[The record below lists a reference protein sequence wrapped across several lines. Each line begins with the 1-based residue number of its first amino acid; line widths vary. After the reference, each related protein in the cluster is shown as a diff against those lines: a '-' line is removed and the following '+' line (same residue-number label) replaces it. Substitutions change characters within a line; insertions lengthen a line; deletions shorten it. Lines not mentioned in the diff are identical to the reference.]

1 MKIFLL
7 SSIIVKMWL
16 LWMSSL
22 TPTQIR
28 SQSLESFCAQSR
40 RCSWMRCGTVGHATS
55 SRSSSHSA
63 HVRIQWGSSLSP
75 RTPTLPPPHKPG
87 VITEDGCFSSS
98 QVVLVVKNP
107 PANAGDVGAIPG
119 SGRSH
124 GQRNLQATVHGV
136 AKSQTDMME
145 QLSTLKSHPPTCRP
159 LPTCAL
165 GLS

>member
-7 SSIIVKMWL
+7 SSVIVKMWL
-16 LWMSSL
+16 PWMSSL

-28 SQSLESFCAQSR
+28 SQSLESFCDVLRAGGAAG
-40 RCSWMRCGTVGHATS
+40 WDVGLWAMQHLPGPLL
-55 SRSSSHSA
+55 
-63 HVRIQWGSSLSP
+63 IQHMWGSSLSS

-87 VITEDGCFSSS
+87 VITGDGCFSSS

-107 PANAGDVGAIPG
+107 PANAGDVGSIPE
-119 SGRSH
+119 SRRSH
-124 GQRNLQATVHGV
+124 GQRNLQATIHGV

-145 QLSTLKSHPPTCRP
+145 QLSTLKSHPPTCCP